1 MAGKSPRSRPHV
13 FVRDTLIRRNRQ
25 TVFTSGQ
32 WFRFN
37 GQLWE
42 PIPEYLIKQEAQTII
57 DGDKKL
63 AIQATAQTINSIVEL
78 VRTACSKPDGIMDSE
93 TDLIAFNDCTMEIS
107 TRQRRRHE
115 WKDYLTSAFPFDY
128 DSRARS
134 DVWEMYLD
142 EVVPSDCI
150 PFLQEFAGYA
160 LTTDTLK
167 ETAVWLYG
175 PSGCGKST
183 LLDGLRA
190 AFGNRVTTFSIA
202 NLESRFGLSHL
213 NGKTLAIAA
222 EQPASMRQVEL
233 LNQLISGEGIMVD
246 RKYHDPFEMFC
257 RAKFLWAMNELPEIP
272 KHGVGLTRRVVV
284 IRFPPIPETK
294 QDDNIKRQVRLSGQA
309 IFNWALEGLD
319 RLQARGHFVRP
330 LESAH
335 VLKLATNTANDHEIE
350 LDA

>member
-1 MAGKSPRSRPHV
+1 M
-13 FVRDTLIRRNRQ
+13 RDTLIRHRRQ

-37 GQLWE
+37 GSLWE
-42 PIPEYLIKQEAQTII
+42 VIPEYLIKQEAQAII
-57 DGDKKL
+57 DYDKKL
-63 AIQATAQTINSIVEL
+63 TIQATAQTVNSITEL
-78 VRTACSKPDGIMDSE
+78 VRTACSKPDGIMDAND
-93 TDLIAFNDCTMEIS
+93 DLLSFSDCTLEIS
-107 TRQRRRHE
+107 TRQRRPHNHE
-115 WKDYLTSAFPFDY
+115 DYLTSAFPFNY
-128 DSRARS
+128 DPAARS

-142 EVVPSDCI
+142 EVIPGDCVS
-150 PFLQEFAGYA
+150 FLQEFAGYA
-160 LTTDTLK
+160 LTTDMLK

-183 LLDGLRA
+183 FLEGLRA

-202 NLESRFGLSHL
+202 NLEHRFGLSHL

-222 EQPASMRQVEL
+222 EQPGTMRQVEL
-233 LNQLISGEGIMVD
+233 LNQLISGEGVTVD

-257 RAKFLWAMNELPEIP
+257 RAKFLWAMNELPQIP
-272 KHGVGLTRRVVV
+272 KHGVGLARRVVI

-294 QDDNIKRQVRLSGQA
+294 QNESIKRQIQLSGQA

-330 LESAH
+330 VESAH
-335 VLKLATNTANDHEIE
+335 VLKLAINDAKDPETDLSE
-350 LDA
+350 